1 MYNKRQTII
10 MDYLTKNGEAKNSE
24 LLPLIGDCSMM
35 TLIRDL
41 NKLEKDGQLLRTHGG
56 AVIAPQV
63 QVKQELAF
71 DYRIN
76 QNTLEK
82 DDIAWIAT
90 TLISP
95 NHAYYF
101 DSGST
106 ILSMAQQINEEHHAI
121 VTSAANTAIELSR
134 SGNNTVTLLGG
145 QFSANTLSSSGP
157 QAQRMLQDINVDVAF
172 MATSGYSTH
181 GGFTVGSLSE
191 AELKREVIRK
201 SALTIML
208 LDHSKINKSYPFTF
222 AQLDA
227 VDIVIGDKF
236 TDDFIAEAGQH
247 DVLLFSSSDGRTSDE
262 RINLFNQLLKN
273 NY

>member
-24 LLPLIGDCSMM
+24 LLPLVGDCSMM

-76 QNTLEK
+76 QNTFEK

-90 TLISP
+90 ELIQA

-106 ILSMAQQINEEHHAI
+106 ILSMAQQINDEHHAI

-145 QFSANTLSSSGP
+145 QLSANTLSCSGP
-157 QAQRMLQDINVDVAF
+157 QAQRMLQDINIDVAF
-172 MATSGYSTH
+172 MATSGFSAH

-208 LDHSKINKSYPFTF
+208 LDHTKINKSYPFTF
-222 AQLDA
+222 AHLDA
-227 VDIVIGDKF
+227 IDIVIGDKF
-236 TDDFIAEAGQH
+236 TDDFLEEAGQH
-247 DVLLFSSSDGRTSDE
+247 DILLFSPDDGKSSDE
-262 RINLFNQLLKN
+262 RINLFNRLIKN
-273 NY
+273 NF